1 MSSKLHIGNDK
12 NIDNLI
18 EQGTLTI
25 VKYGAT
31 WCGPCKMIAPILEE
45 LADTYGSVTFVDVD
59 IDDEESSDST
69 AKNEVTMVPTVIFY
83 KNGKEVD
90 RFVGF
95 KPKEEFEALIKKYY

>member
-1 MSSKLHIGNDK
+1 MSSKLYKGNDK

-45 LADTYGSVTFVDVD
+45 LSDTYGSVVFVDVD
-59 IDDEESSDST
+59 VDDEESSEST
-69 AKNEVTMVPTVIFY
+69 AKNGVSMVPTVIFY
-83 KNGKEVD
+83 KNGKEID

-95 KPKEEFEALIKKYY
+95 RPKEELEDMIKKYY

>member
-59 IDDEESSDST
+59 IDDEEASDST

-83 KNGKEVD
+83 KNRKEVD

>member
-45 LADTYGSVTFVDVD
+45 LSENYGSVNFVDVD
-59 IDDEESSDST
+59 IDDEEASECT
-69 AKNEVTMVPTVIFY
+69 AKNDVTMVPTVIFY
-83 KNGKEVD
+83 KDGKEVE

-95 KPKEEFEALIKKYY
+95 RPKEDIELLIKKHY